1 MQHPFSKSDRETFV
15 TLIEESQQIV
25 IVSHKSPDGD
35 SVGSSMAM
43 YHLLKQWQPEK
54 NIHVCH
60 PDVAPEFIQWADEHK
75 VIRNFQDHQA
85 EVEAT
90 LNHADL
96 IICLDFNDL
105 SRVGKDMEP
114 VLANASAKK
123 VMIDHHMHPSLEQF
137 YLSFSYPNHCSTCEL
152 LMELILATDHGNL
165 ISPEL
170 GACLYLGLVTDTG
183 SFRFNSVRKETH
195 QLVAMLLDAGVNH
208 TAVHERTFDD
218 NTLERIRLRS
228 YILSECLE
236 VWPEVSAAVLY
247 LKGEDIKR
255 LPMQK
260 GDTEGLVNVAL
271 SIKGVT
277 RAAFF
282 KDEDDYIR
290 ISFRSKDGK
299 SVNSIAQKYFQGG
312 GHQQASGGRYDGSLE
327 EAIAKFKEVLQHE
340 VD

>member
-1 MQHPFSKSDRETFV
+1 MKHPFLQTDLNNFISHVQSAEH
-15 TLIEESQQIV
+15 IV

-43 YHLLKQWQPEK
+43 YHWLMQWQANK
-54 NIHVCH
+54 TIHVCH

-85 EVEAT
+85 EVEQI
-90 LNHADL
+90 LNAADL
-96 IICLDFNDL
+96 VLCLDFNDL

-114 VLANASAKK
+114 VLTNCAAKK
-123 VMIDHHMHPSLEQF
+123 VMIDHHMHPNLEQF
-137 YLSFSYPNHCSTCEL
+137 SLSFSFPDHCSTCEL
-152 LMELILATDHGNL
+152 LMELILATGHGNM
-165 ISPEL
+165 ISPES

-228 YILSECLE
+228 YILSECLD
-236 VWPEVSAAVLY
+236 VWENEHAAVLY
-247 LKGEDIKR
+247 LKGADIQR
-255 LPMQK
+255 LTMQK

-282 KDEDDYIR
+282 KEEDGYVR
-290 ISFRSKDGK
+290 ISFRSKEGK
-299 SVNSIAQKYFQGG
+299 TVNAIAQKYFQGG
-312 GHQQASGGRYDGSLE
+312 GHQQASGGRFDGALE
-327 EAIAKFKEVLQHE
+327 DAIAKFKEVLQHE
-340 VD
+340 KD

>member
-1 MQHPFSKSDRETFV
+1 MQHPFTQTDIKSFV
-15 TLIEESQQIV
+15 SLIEGAERIS

-35 SVGSSMAM
+35 SVGSSMAF
-43 YHLLKQWQPEK
+43 YHWLKCWQPQK
-54 NIHVCH
+54 DLHVCH
-60 PDVAPEFIQWADEHK
+60 PDAAPEFIQWADAHK
-75 VIRNFQDHQA
+75 VIYNFQDHKADVEKILA
-85 EVEAT
+85 E
-90 LNHADL
+90 ADL

-105 SRVGKDMEP
+105 SRVGHDMEP
-114 VLANASAKK
+114 VLANSPAKK
-123 VMIDHHMHPSLEQF
+123 VMLDHHMHPNLDQF
-137 YLSFSYPNHCSTCEL
+137 ELSFSFPNHCSTCEL
-152 LMELILATDHGNL
+152 LMELILATGHGNL

-195 QLVAMLLDAGVNH
+195 QLVAMLLDAGINH

-236 VWPEVSAAVLY
+236 VWPDEKAAVLY
-247 LKGEDIKR
+247 LKNEDIKR

-282 KDEDDYIR
+282 KDEDEYIR

-299 SVNSIAQKYFQGG
+299 TVNNIAQKHFQGG
-312 GHQQASGGRYDGSLE
+312 GHQQASGGRFDGSLDQ
-327 EAIAKFKEVLQHE
+327 AIAKFKEALQYE
-340 VD
+340 MD

>member
-1 MQHPFSKSDRETFV
+1 MTHPFSQTDINNFISHVQSAEH
-15 TLIEESQQIV
+15 IV

-43 YHLLKQWQPEK
+43 YHWLKQWQANK
-54 NIHVCH
+54 TIHVCH

-85 EVEAT
+85 EVEQI
-90 LNHADL
+90 LNAADL
-96 IICLDFNDL
+96 VLCLDFNDL

-114 VLANASAKK
+114 VLINCAAKK
-123 VMIDHHMHPSLEQF
+123 VMIDHHMHPNLEQF
-137 YLSFSYPNHCSTCEL
+137 ALSFSFPDHCSTCEL
-152 LMELILATDHGNL
+152 LMELVLASGHGDK

-218 NTLERIRLRS
+218 NTLDRIRLRS
-228 YILSECLE
+228 YILSECLD
-236 VWPEVSAAVLY
+236 VWEKEQAAILY
-247 LKGEDIKR
+247 LKEADIER
-255 LPMQK
+255 LTMQK

-282 KDEDDYIR
+282 KEEDGYVR
-290 ISFRSKDGK
+290 ISFRSKEGK
-299 SVNSIAQKYFQGG
+299 TVNAIAQKYFQGG
-312 GHQQASGGRYDGSLE
+312 GHQQASGGRFDGALE
-327 EAIAKFKEVLQHE
+327 DAIAKFKEVLQHE
-340 VD
+340 RD

>member
-1 MQHPFSKSDRETFV
+1 MTHPFTQTDINKFVSLVQGADR
-15 TLIEESQQIV
+15 IA

-43 YHLLKQWQPEK
+43 YHWLRAWTPEK
-54 NIHVCH
+54 DIQVCH
-60 PDVAPEFIQWADEHK
+60 PDAAPAFIQWADEHK

-85 EVEAT
+85 DVVQI
-90 LNHADL
+90 LNSSDL
-96 IICLDFNDL
+96 VICLDFNDF

-114 VLANASAKK
+114 VLANSPAKK
-123 VMIDHHMHPSLEQF
+123 VMIDHHMHPNLEQF
-137 YLSFSYPNHCSTCEL
+137 ALSFSFPDHCSTCEL
-152 LMELILATDHGNL
+152 LMEIILDSGMQKM

-170 GACLYLGLVTDTG
+170 GACLYLGIVTDTG

-195 QLVAMLLDAGVNH
+195 QLVAMLLEAGVNH
-208 TAVHERTFDD
+208 TAVHEVTFDD

-228 YILSECLE
+228 YILSNCLE
-236 VWPEVSAAVLY
+236 VWTELETAVMY
-247 LKGEDIKR
+247 LSEEDMKR

-282 KDEDDYIR
+282 KEEDGYIR
-290 ISFRSKDGK
+290 ISFRSKEGK
-299 SVNSIAQKYFQGG
+299 TVNEIAQEYFQGG
-312 GHQQASGGRYDGSLE
+312 GHKQAAGGRYDGSLK
-327 EAIAKFKEVLQHE
+327 EAIAQFKEVLE
-340 VD
+340 NEMD